1 MECFQDLG
9 DRSHSY
15 CSVRLQL
22 PNGRSCLLL
31 ITGKLK
37 LAAQV
42 RDDSFHFLVTHHAH
56 PCIFDDCA
64 LCDADNCAAWAS
76 NFLCSSNEVRSGWAD
91 GSGLGWGV
99 LTRRRDREGE
109 GEGAGALLGC
119 GARGVQL
126 PAQPAFCAAMPA
138 SS

>member
-1 MECFQDLG
+1 MIASIFSS
-9 DRSHSY
+9 RTM
-15 CSVRLQL
+15 
-22 PNGRSCLLL
+22 L
-31 ITGKLK
+31 IRASWMIVL
-37 LAAQV
+37 
-42 RDDSFHFLVTHHAH
+42 
-56 PCIFDDCA
+56 I
-64 LCDADNCAAWAS
+64 CDADNCAAWAS

-109 GEGAGALLGC
+109 GEGAGALLGR

-126 PAQPAFCAAMPA
+126 PAQPAFCRLLACLLVA